1 MDDINSIYNYLDNFS
16 NNLLKQHK
24 ELLELQERI
33 KDMDR
38 IKEQFYKLDN
48 INNSDINY
56 DSNNDSDNDVELQR
70 VLEISRNEYFSCSNN
85 YKNKNTNTNTNTNTS
100 IKSEKEISEYEPN
113 GIKYP
118 YAKFYY
124 YKCDKYFYGKHD
136 HSVNCDCN
144 QDYTEEERKKI
155 NKMKCM
161 FCDTIQDINKKC
173 IKCKKEL
180 ANYYCKKCNILSNYP
195 TILHCDKCNVCKGSH
210 IPNKKIVHC
219 NTCNTCTYE
228 HHDCEIIKKEDTECV
243 ICQRSNKD
251 DAPYGKYENNRRLHK
266 LNCCG
271 NVFHYNC
278 LKELQNHGRNT
289 CPLCRKSYSIN

>member
-1 MDDINSIYNYLDNFS
+1 MDDINSIYKYLDNFS
-16 NNLLKQHK
+16 NNLLKQHE

-33 KDMDR
+33 KDMDK
-38 IKEQFYKLDN
+38 IKLQFNGLDN
-48 INNSDINY
+48 IDNID
-56 DSNNDSDNDVELQR
+56 NNDTNKDTELQR
-70 VLEISRNEYFSCSNN
+70 VLEISRSEYFNCSNN
-85 YKNKNTNTNTNTNTS
+85 SNTNTNTNIS
-100 IKSEKEISEYEPN
+100 IKSEKEISQYEPN

-155 NKMKCM
+155 NKIKCM
-161 FCDTIQDINKKC
+161 FCDTIQNTDKKC

-210 IPNKKIVHC
+210 IPNKKIIHC

-228 HHDCEIIKKEDTECV
+228 YHDCEIIKKEDTECV

-251 DAPYGKYENNRRLHK
+251 DAPYGKYENNRRLHM
-266 LNCCG
+266 LDCCG

-289 CPLCRKSYSIN
+289 CPLCREKYNIN

>member
-210 IPNKKIVHC
+210 IPNKKIIHC